1 MRRVLSVILQL
12 GIMLLVLLVLFS
24 GVLWCL
30 ARYWW
35 GYDLKDFSFLDMLV
49 LGLVRFWEN
58 GPGTYVAAVCAV
70 MGFVFALQWLTDLW
84 KLKKKREA
92 VGRDVENRAK
102 ELAESMRQGVEA
114 RVLKA
119 HEKAAV
125 DLRRWNDELIA
136 QQEELH
142 AHEQKVDAYLK
153 ELKALRSRHTHYALE
168 REEIRHRAKQA
179 LDALSRDVPV
189 VGEARRLI
197 KKVIQLA

>member
-1 MRRVLSVILQL
+1 MRRVVSVALQL
-12 GIMLLVLLVLFS
+12 GIMLLVLMLLFS
-24 GVLWCL
+24 GILWCL

-35 GYDLKDFSFLDMLV
+35 EYGLRDFSFLDMLV

-58 GPGTYVAAVCAV
+58 GPGVYFIAGCVGF
-70 MGFVFALQWLTDLW
+70 GFVFALQWLTDLW
-84 KLKKKREA
+84 KLKEKREA
-92 VGRDVENRAK
+92 FGRDVENLAE
-102 ELAESMRQGVEA
+102 ELAESMRQSMEA

-119 HEKAAV
+119 HEKAAI

-136 QQEELH
+136 HQEELH
-142 AHEQKVDAYLK
+142 EREQKVDAYLK

-179 LDALSRDVPV
+179 LDALSRDTPV
-189 VGEARRLI
+189 VGEARRLV